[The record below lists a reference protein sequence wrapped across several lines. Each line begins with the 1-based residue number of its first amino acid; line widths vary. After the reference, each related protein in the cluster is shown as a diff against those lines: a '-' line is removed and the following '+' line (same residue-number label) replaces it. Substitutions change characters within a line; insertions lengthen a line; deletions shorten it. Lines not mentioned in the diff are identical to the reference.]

1 MAGPRLKWAQHSNG
15 SQTARMHT
23 SWGVAW
29 FFEIRNGVLAAWS
42 EGRVVETA
50 EGRDAE
56 LKSIAEG
63 MALSSSRNL

>member
-1 MAGPRLKWAQHSNG
+1 VAGLRLKWAQHSNG
-15 SQTARMHT
+15 SQTARIHT

-50 EGRDAE
+50 EAVTP
-56 LKSIAEG
+56 
-63 MALSSSRNL
+63 SSSRLPRAWP

>member
-1 MAGPRLKWAQHSNG
+1 
-15 SQTARMHT
+15 MHT

-63 MALSSSRNL
+63 MALRSIRHL